1 MPNIPSISSVEAVD
15 RLLSALAEQL
25 QVAGASYDV
34 LVVGG
39 SALLA
44 LGLLARPTQDVD
56 IVALKGAQGL
66 APAEPL
72 PAVLADAR
80 DRVARDFGVPAA
92 WLNGGPSALLDLG
105 LPDGFEQRALIRDY
119 GAALRVRFASRFDQI
134 HLKLYAMVD
143 QGPGK
148 HESDRKAIEPT
159 RSELLAAA
167 RWSRTH
173 DPSDGYR
180 AMLIQALSHLG
191 IQDADLGP

>member
-34 LVVGG
+34 LIVGG

-56 IVALKGAQGL
+56 IVALKGAHGL

-80 DRVARDFGVPAA
+80 DRVARDFGVPTA

-105 LPDGFEQRALIRDY
+105 LPDGFEQRAVIRDY

-148 HESDRKAIEPT
+148 HESDLKAIEPT
-159 RSELLAAA
+159 RSELLSAA

-180 AMLIQALSHLG
+180 AMLIQALNHLG